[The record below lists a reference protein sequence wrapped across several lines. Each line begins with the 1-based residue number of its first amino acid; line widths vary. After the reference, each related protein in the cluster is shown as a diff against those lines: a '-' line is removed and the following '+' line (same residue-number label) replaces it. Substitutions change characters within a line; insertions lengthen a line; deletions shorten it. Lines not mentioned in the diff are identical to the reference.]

1 MKYIIY
7 GKISGALLVT
17 LLLAACGG
25 TEEAPEEPVSEEPS
39 EAAEEAPE
47 DEAPEEPVAEEPE
60 PLIDEDDLSDDGSIQ
75 ALVNKAHHLSEDYV
89 PEDLVP
95 VEVPTVLESP
105 EINQLRQEASDA
117 LTEMFD
123 AALEDG
129 ITLYARSGYR
139 SYNTQAGL
147 YDSYRAAHG
156 EEAANRFSAPPG
168 ASEHQTGL
176 AMDVTAESVNLE
188 LLEAFGETD
197 EGIWVRENAH
207 ESGFI
212 IRYPEG
218 KEEITGYLYEPW
230 HLRYLGTELASDIHE
245 SGLTYEEYIK
255 ESGMDIEEDR
265 E

>member
-7 GKISGALLVT
+7 GKIAGAFLLI

-25 TEEAPEEPVSEEPS
+25 TEEEAVPEEEQTETEADDAPDE
-39 EAAEEAPE
+39 EAASGE
-47 DEAPEEPVAEEPE
+47 VNSEEPE
-60 PLIDEDDLSDDGSIQ
+60 PLIDGEDLADDGSIQ
-75 ALVNKAHHLSEDYV
+75 ALVNKEHHLSADYV

-105 EINQLRQEASDA
+105 EVNQLRQEASEA

-123 AALEDG
+123 AALADG

-139 SYNTQAGL
+139 SYNTQASL

-230 HLRYLGTELASDIHE
+230 HLRYLGTELASDIHA
-245 SGLTYEEYIK
+245 SGLTYEEYIR
-255 ESGMDIEEDR
+255 ESGMDIEEDG